1 MVMVQ
6 YIDICSPICK
16 LNFEGNKTNVLPQA
30 APEKTDT
37 MFKRKP
43 SETQCPCL
51 DWGLVCSRRVLLR
64 EFSHFLVFCV
74 KSWILTRRLH

>member
-16 LNFEGNKTNVLPQA
+16 LNFEDNKTNVRPQA

-37 MFKRKP
+37 T
-43 SETQCPCL
+43 ET
-51 DWGLVCSRRVLLR
+51 
-64 EFSHFLVFCV
+64 E
-74 KSWILTRRLH
+74 

>member
-16 LNFEGNKTNVLPQA
+16 LNFEDNKTNVRPQA

-51 DWGLVCSRRVLLR
+51 DWGLVCSRRVFTYRIQPLP
-64 EFSHFLVFCV
+64 C
-74 KSWILTRRLH
+74 ILCKILDPD

>member
-16 LNFEGNKTNVLPQA
+16 LNFEDNKTNVRPQA

-51 DWGLVCSRRVLLR
+51 DWGLVC
-64 EFSHFLVFCV
+64 
-74 KSWILTRRLH
+74 